1 MKAIKTIARLMLGA
15 TFAIVSAAGCITLAD
30 AVLGDVISG
39 LVIAPMFSLIVGCSI
54 YQTIGGDLK

>member
-15 TFAIVSAAGCITLAD
+15 TFSVVSAAGCITLAD

-39 LVIAPMFSLIVGCSI
+39 LVIAPMFSLIVGCSV
-54 YQTIGGDLK
+54 YKAIGGEI